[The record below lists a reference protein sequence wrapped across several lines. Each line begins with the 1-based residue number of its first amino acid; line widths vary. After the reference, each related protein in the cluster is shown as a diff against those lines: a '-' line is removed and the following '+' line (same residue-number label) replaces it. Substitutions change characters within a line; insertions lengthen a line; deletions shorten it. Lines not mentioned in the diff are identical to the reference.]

1 MKSNKKF
8 IFLFLKMSYINT
20 IRGNLL
26 TILWLAYTILKHTV
40 QEQIQEKNIKLIKMI
55 HVQYDD

>member
-1 MKSNKKF
+1 
-8 IFLFLKMSYINT
+8 MSYINT

-55 HVQYDD
+55 HGQYDD